1 MRIGPMEKI
10 VAIRN
15 LFAARIRDAD
25 DRLEPPGDGVGYVWK
40 LHSAPYVDDDRIPFA
55 RVE

>member
-1 MRIGPMEKI
+1 MEKI

-40 LHSAPYVDDDRIPFA
+40 QHSAPNVDDDRIPFA